1 MIINGNLLIA
11 LTAIS
16 ILTSLAVQGI
26 KTILDERGMKYSST
40 ILAVE
45 VSAGIT
51 VIGSILYIIYRS
63 IPVTPQVIVVI
74 IALTFLSFL
83 CATVGY
89 DKVVQALKQIKG
101 E

>member
-26 KTILDERGMKYSST
+26 KTILDERGKTYSST

-63 IPVTPQVIVVI
+63 IPITPQVIVVI

-89 DKVVQALKQIKG
+89 DKVVQALMQIKG